1 MKKFAGIFIAVSL
14 AGCVTVPPDAL
25 VVTPELLQRR
35 QLETRQYTGIKETDM
50 LTASA
55 NVLQDMGFNIEESET
70 KLGVI
75 TANKARSAINAG
87 EIVIKVIVAAFTGV
101 AIPWNTNQI
110 IRVSLVVR
118 PVPQSK
124 AGDAYFVR
132 VTFQRIVIRTDKST
146 FVETLKEPEL
156 YTHFFDKLS
165 KAVFIE
171 GQAI

>member
-1 MKKFAGIFIAVSL
+1 MKKFVAVFIVVSL
-14 AGCVTVPPDAL
+14 VGCVTVPSDAL

-35 QLETRQYTGIKETDM
+35 QLETRTYTGIKETDM

-75 TANKARSAINAG
+75 TANKERSAANAG
-87 EIVIKVIVAAFTGV
+87 EIIAKVLVAVVTGV
-101 AIPWNTNQI
+101 AIPWSNHQK

-118 PVPQSK
+118 PSPQAK
-124 AGDAYFVR
+124 AGDAYLVR
-132 VTFQRIVIRTDKST
+132 VTFQRIVTRTDKST
-146 FVETLKEPEL
+146 YVETLKEPEL
-156 YTHFFDKLS
+156 YTKFFERLS

-171 GQAI
+171 GKVI

>member
-1 MKKFAGIFIAVSL
+1 MKKFIAVIIVVSL
-14 AGCVTVPPDAL
+14 AGCVTVPSDAL

-35 QLETRQYTGIKETDM
+35 QLETRQYMGIKEADI
-50 LTASA
+50 LAASA

-75 TANKARSAINAG
+75 TANKERGGASAG
-87 EIVIKVIVAAFTGV
+87 EIVAKVIVAVFTGV
-101 AIPWNTNQI
+101 SIPWNKDQK

-118 PVPQSK
+118 PSLQSK
-124 AGDAYFVR
+124 AGDEYLVR
-132 VTFQRIVIRTDKST
+132 VTFQRIVKQSNGAISM
-146 FVETLKEPEL
+146 ESLSEPEL

-171 GQAI
+171 GKTI

>member
-1 MKKFAGIFIAVSL
+1 MKKFVAVFIVVSL
-14 AGCVTVPPDAL
+14 VGCVTVPSDAL

-35 QLETRQYTGIKETDM
+35 QLETRTYTGIKETDM

-75 TANKARSAINAG
+75 TANKEREAAKAG
-87 EIVIKVIVAAFTGV
+87 EIIAKVILAAFTGI
-101 AIPWNTNQI
+101 AIPWGQSQR

-118 PVPQSK
+118 PAPQAK
-124 AGDAYFVR
+124 AGDAYLVR
-132 VTFQRIVIRTDKST
+132 VTFQRILKQSNGAISL
-146 FVETLKEPEL
+146 ETLKEPEL
-156 YTHFFDKLS
+156 YKKFFEKLS

-171 GQAI
+171 GETI

>member
-1 MKKFAGIFIAVSL
+1 MRKFAAAFIVVSL
-14 AGCVTVPPDAL
+14 AGCVTVPQDAL

-35 QLETRQYTGIKETDM
+35 QLETRTYTGIKEVDM

-75 TANKARSAINAG
+75 TANKARSAANAG
-87 EIVIKVIVAAFTGV
+87 EIVFKVIIAAFTGV
-101 AIPWNTNQI
+101 AIPWSKDQI

-124 AGDAYFVR
+124 AGDAYLVR
-132 VTFQRIVIRTDKST
+132 VTFQRIVTRTDKST

-156 YTHFFDKLS
+156 YQKFFEKLS

-171 GQAI
+171 GQTI